1 MGSGQNQAELD
12 RLYEEIAELR
22 QCKHEL
28 ATLKEFKL
36 NSEDKF
42 KEIRDNIDKLFSRIE
57 GNGRK
62 GIKDEISEI
71 KELLTKF
78 EENITE
84 VYERISKIE
93 SLLEKTI
100 HEVYELTPIVK
111 ALMKL
116 EDDRKTEKD
125 SFRREFRMWIIG
137 FIGSVLLTATVTWIT
152 IRSSTPPDIK
162 TAITTAIR
170 EQARADSLNNIE
182 LLNQVKAQMQTQSK
196 EK

>member
-1 MGSGQNQAELD
+1 M
-12 RLYEEIAELR
+12 AELR
-22 QCKHEL
+22 ECKHEI
-28 ATLKEFKL
+28 AALKEYRVGTEGRL
-36 NSEDKF
+36 
-42 KEIRDNIDKLFSRIE
+42 KEIRENIEKLFNRLEGGSSR
-57 GNGRK
+57 
-62 GIKDEISEI
+62 GIKDEISDI
-71 KELLTKF
+71 KNLLTKF

-152 IRSSTPPDIK
+152 IRSNSQPDVK

-170 EQARADSLNNIE
+170 EQARADSLSNVE

>member
-1 MGSGQNQAELD
+1 MGAGPSQEELN

-22 QCKHEL
+22 QCKQEL
-28 ATLKEFKL
+28 AGLREFKS
-36 NSEDKF
+36 NSEEKF

-62 GIKDEISEI
+62 GLKDEIAEI

-93 SLLEKTI
+93 NLLERTI

-137 FIGSVLLTATVTWIT
+137 FIGSVLLTASVTWVT
-152 IRSSTPPDIK
+152 IRSNSANKPDVK
-162 TAITTAIR
+162 TVVETVLK
-170 EQARADSLNNIE
+170 EQASHDSLRN
-182 LLNQVKAQMQTQSK
+182 LQFKK
-196 EK
+196 